1 MPLEGR
7 LKISSSTKQRTVIAV
22 PIEMGLVLN
31 LLVQTIVW
39 FVGAI
44 IFSAA
49 GTIDYLGGWLYLG
62 EMVAMSVVLGLHGAR
77 VDPGLLKE
85 QLKLPM
91 QKDQPLA
98 DKLVL
103 IPFLIL
109 MFGGMGINDQWRRM
123 LRAGIG
129 H

>member
-1 MPLEGR
+1 
-7 LKISSSTKQRTVIAV
+7 VIAA

-39 FVGAI
+39 FGFMGAI

-62 EMVAMSVVLGLHGAR
+62 GMVAMSVVLGLHGAR

-91 QKDQPLA
+91 QKDRPLA
-98 DKLVL
+98 DNLVL

-109 MFGGMGINDQWRRM
+109 MFGGMGISDQWRRM